1 MNKHTSAARHFDGHV
16 DKLEQYGVY
25 CQIQHDQ
32 GFTGSHWTLPS
43 GNYLVRVA
51 SAAARVTIN
60 KTTVQHVPTLLAV
73 SMAIAMRRY
82 NTARIAWWRRFV
94 AFIKVTK
101 LHHQVSTH
109 SDIINQTCLPL
120 NLGVCFIVKS
130 LKKARVAL
138 ITIGIWSINLMRSTK
153 IILWQNTLLGWL
165 NYQIIVIL
173 IVFYD
178 MSLTN
183 NHLKY

>member
-43 GNYLVRVA
+43 GNYLLRVA

-82 NTARIAWWRRFV
+82 NTARIA
-94 AFIKVTK
+94 
-101 LHHQVSTH
+101 
-109 SDIINQTCLPL
+109 
-120 NLGVCFIVKS
+120 
-130 LKKARVAL
+130 
-138 ITIGIWSINLMRSTK
+138 
-153 IILWQNTLLGWL
+153 
-165 NYQIIVIL
+165 
-173 IVFYD
+173 
-178 MSLTN
+178 
-183 NHLKY
+183 